1 VSKTID
7 SGEILQG
14 YQRQEAH
21 ILFSGV
27 ILKIIE
33 EISDGFL
40 IMDQNRD
47 ILFFNEVLLTK
58 TGWRSMDIFTRK
70 EEFLSYLDIKPGEE
84 TKKRIEIPDT
94 DGESRFFQLN
104 SFSVQ
109 SQEGGYTLI
118 SLVSVAAQDYTDPE
132 GYRERYDLLFNN
144 LQEAFFTTDLD
155 GRILSVNPSF
165 CDFFGYSFDLVPETM
180 DQLYASSDS
189 LEEKIDCLKN
199 YTLCRDY
206 ETAVLCAD
214 GVLKR
219 VLDTSWV
226 NYDPEGHPE
235 GFTTHLKDVSYLK
248 NIESRLMIS
257 EKNFTTLFETILSSI
272 VIVDPLGM
280 ILNMNSAAEK
290 AYGYTW
296 EEIFGEHFD
305 AVFRTDKKSPSFSKL
320 ASIVDRNEGH
330 YIDPEAVRK
339 CKDGEI
345 KYTYASYSAIKD
357 ATGELIAYSVVE
369 KDLTERMNLEKKLKE
384 TIASLKKT
392 QSAAIMGFA
401 KLTEYRD
408 KSTGKHLERIREYTR
423 VLAAKL
429 RDLPQYRDYIT
440 DDYLEDIYISAIL
453 HDVGKVGIE
462 DQILLKNGPLSE
474 EEFKK
479 IREHVVLGGEAL
491 RDVERQMQQESF
503 LTIGKEI
510 AYYHHERWDGKGYPE
525 GRKGQEI
532 PLSARIVALVDV
544 YDALTSRR
552 PYKEAIAHEEAV
564 EMIRQERGKHFDPQ
578 IVDIF
583 VENQEVFLRIKRF
596 VEFEENPASIHDL
609 LQRSNGEEAKLDE
622 AR

>member
-1 VSKTID
+1 
-7 SGEILQG
+7 
-14 YQRQEAH
+14 
-21 ILFSGV
+21 
-27 ILKIIE
+27 
-33 EISDGFL
+33 
-40 IMDQNRD
+40 MDQNRE

-58 TGWRSMDIFTRK
+58 TGWRSMDIFTRR
-70 EEFLSYLDIKPGEE
+70 EEFLSYLNISPGEE
-84 TKKRIEIPDT
+84 TKKRIEIPDA
-94 DGESRFFQLN
+94 DGESSYFLLN

-109 SQEGGYTLI
+109 SQEGGYTLV
-118 SLVSVAAQDYTDPE
+118 SLVLVESEDLADAE
-132 GYRERYDLLFNN
+132 GFRERYDLLFNN
-144 LQEAFFTTDLD
+144 TEEAFFTTDLE
-155 GRILSVNPSF
+155 GHILSVNPTF
-165 CDFFGYSFDLVPETM
+165 CDFFGYSLDMVPETM
-180 DQLYASSDS
+180 DKLYVSRES
-189 LEEKIDCLKN
+189 LEEKIDCLQN
-199 YTLCRDY
+199 YSLCRDFD
-206 ETAVLCAD
+206 TAVLCAD
-214 GVLKR
+214 GGHRR

-226 NYDPEGHPE
+226 NSDPKGKAEGY
-235 GFTTHLKDVSYLK
+235 TTHLKDVSYLK

-305 AVFRTDKKSPSFSKL
+305 AIFRVSKKSPSFSKL
-320 ASIVDRNEGH
+320 ASIVDRNDGH
-330 YIDPEAVRK
+330 YIDPEAMRK

-357 ATGELIAYSVVE
+357 SAGELVAYSVVE

-384 TIASLKKT
+384 TISNLKKT

-440 DDYLEDIYISAIL
+440 DEYLEDIYISAIL

-474 EEFKK
+474 EEFQK

-525 GRKGQEI
+525 GKKGQEI

-552 PYKEAIAHEEAV
+552 PYKDALDHDEAV

-583 VENQEVFLRIKRF
+583 VENQEVFQRIRRF
-596 VEFEENPASIHDL
+596 VEFEENPESIHDL
-609 LQRSNGEEAKLDE
+609 LKRTNGEEPKLDE
-622 AR
+622 VR